1 MKIRH
6 RYTTDVIYQDD
17 APTIKETVEAAVKAK
32 VNLSYCD
39 LSYCDLSNSDLS
51 YCDLSY
57 SNLRY
62 CNLSNSD
69 LSDCDLS
76 CSNLSHYDQ
85 KLTLIG
91 DRPVFSLG
99 TIGSR
104 NDYLWAYLT
113 DQGVYVRAGCF
124 FGTLDEFA
132 DVVEK
137 THGDNIHGREYRAAI
152 ELIKVHAELWMPE
165 TAESEK

>member
-39 LSYCDLSNSDLS
+39 LSNSDLS
-51 YCDLSY
+51 YS
-57 SNLRY
+57 SLRY
-62 CNLSNSD
+62 CD
-69 LSDCDLS
+69 LRNCDLRDCDLS

-91 DRPVFSLG
+91 ARPVFSLG

-113 DQGVYVRAGCF
+113 DQGVYVCAGCF

-165 TAESEK
+165 TAESMK